1 MKLQPSLEKKHFGKS
16 FCFKKAKKVIK
27 KNTLVERN
35 LESKKSRRSC
45 NNGCYWVSIG

>member
-27 KNTLVERN
+27 KYFGGVEFR
-35 LESKKSRRSC
+35 K
-45 NNGCYWVSIG
+45 